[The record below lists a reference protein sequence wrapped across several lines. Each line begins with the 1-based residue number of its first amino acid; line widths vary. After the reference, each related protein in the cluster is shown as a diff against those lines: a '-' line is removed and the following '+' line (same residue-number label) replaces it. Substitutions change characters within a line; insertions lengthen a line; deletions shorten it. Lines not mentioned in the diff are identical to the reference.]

1 MSDIELKKCP
11 FCGGEAEII
20 DDAMG
25 TISRC
30 QWCGAENGNGVYG
43 ADGHKLAVKDWN
55 NRPIEDA
62 LKAENERLKKELDD
76 LKKEDLLRADTKKV
90 IDYALKEGIIE
101 FPSLKSN
108 AQRFREALET
118 ICAIYEINGA
128 EWRFDKRL
136 YEVAKEA
143 LEGKDD

>member
-1 MSDIELKKCP
+1 MADEIKLKPCP

-30 QWCGAENGNGVYG
+30 RRCGAENGNGVYG
-43 ADGHKLAVKDWN
+43 EDGHKLAVKDWN
-55 NRPIEDA
+55 TRPIEDA
-62 LKAENERLKKELDD
+62 FKAENK
-76 LKKEDLLRADTKKV
+76 
-90 IDYALKEGIIE
+90 
-101 FPSLKSN
+101 
-108 AQRFREALET
+108 RFRKALDT

-136 YEVAKEA
+136 YDVAKEA
-143 LEGKDD
+143 LKGSGERLNILTA